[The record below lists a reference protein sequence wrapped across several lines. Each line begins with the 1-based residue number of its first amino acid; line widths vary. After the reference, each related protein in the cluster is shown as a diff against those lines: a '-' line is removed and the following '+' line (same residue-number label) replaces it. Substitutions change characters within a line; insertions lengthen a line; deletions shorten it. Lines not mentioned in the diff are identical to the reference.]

1 MGCAGEKKKKNV
13 REEFARKL
21 NACTVGV
28 GGWGWVVLINL
39 PWLVNI
45 LIKDWDVAV
54 KEVEEGGHMA
64 CCAAVCGMPAGD
76 APRDS
81 RPPVPV
87 YAVSRTAA

>member
-1 MGCAGEKKKKNV
+1 M
-13 REEFARKL
+13 
-21 NACTVGV
+21 
-28 GGWGWVVLINL
+28 VLINL

-64 CCAAVCGMPAGD
+64 GSAAVCGMPAGD

-87 YAVSRTAA
+87 YTVSRTAA